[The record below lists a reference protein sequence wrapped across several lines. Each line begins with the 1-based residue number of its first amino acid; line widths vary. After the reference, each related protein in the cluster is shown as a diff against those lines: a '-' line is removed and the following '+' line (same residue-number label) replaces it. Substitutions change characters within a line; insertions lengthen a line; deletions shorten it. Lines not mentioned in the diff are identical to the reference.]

1 MQNTDTYHEMAA
13 SCARHIARMF
23 GSAEDAAKALEQD
36 PTAMVAIAID
46 VHMETMRKMTN
57 AALTHRSA
65 LNAQILGMVQD
76 KQQRR

>member
-1 MQNTDTYHEMAA
+1 MQNATTYHEMAA
-13 SCARHIARMF
+13 SCARHLARMF

-46 VHMETMRKMTN
+46 AHMETMRKLTS
-57 AALTHRSA
+57 AALTRKGFSE
-65 LNAQILGMVQD
+65 QILSMVQE

>member
-1 MQNTDTYHEMAA
+1 MKNTDTYNEMAA
-13 SCARHIARMF
+13 SCARHLARMF

-46 VHMETMRKMTN
+46 AHMETMRKLTN
-57 AALTHRSA
+57 AALTRGDFSA
-65 LNAQILGMVQD
+65 QVLGMVQE